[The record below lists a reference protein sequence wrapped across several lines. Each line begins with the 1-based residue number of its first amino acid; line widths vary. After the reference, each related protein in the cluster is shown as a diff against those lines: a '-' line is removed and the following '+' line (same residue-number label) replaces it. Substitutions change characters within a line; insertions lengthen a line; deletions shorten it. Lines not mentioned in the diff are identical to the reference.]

1 MSLNNRDLLVNGLL
15 SRAPATLT
23 LLTAIRDNNISATA
37 LSVAQRNRL
46 RDHTDPR
53 VRTLAARLFEESGGD
68 RMRVYQQFQTV
79 TGLPAA
85 AEKGKQLFAT
95 QCGTCHRLEREEF
108 NVGPDLF
115 GIRNQDKEAT
125 LLHILV
131 PHYEVLAGFTAY
143 EIETTDG
150 RSLSGLIT
158 SETESSVT
166 LRMAQAIEETIRRAD
181 ILSLRSS
188 DLSLMPDGLEQT
200 LSRQDLAD
208 LLAFLKG
215 EL

>member
-1 MSLNNRDLLVNGLL
+1 
-15 SRAPATLT
+15 
-23 LLTAIRDNNISATA
+23 
-37 LSVAQRNRL
+37 
-46 RDHTDPR
+46 
-53 VRTLAARLFEESGGD
+53 
-68 RMRVYQQFQTV
+68 MRVYQQFQTV